1 VRQLVLEFLYRFWIE
16 NEIWFSL
23 VDPHA
28 EPRPLTD
35 EQRRYAEHY
44 TRTSR
49 PLRSRREGR
58 AAGQYAFSSRVG
70 SPTYRR
76 AMPAAR
82 SGSWRTVARR
92 DVIRVLDSYASLLVL
107 LLANFFLLELV
118 DDPRWGAIGSTI
130 LSAIALFVAISD
142 PEAGTTINR
151 RQALSIVAAVALVPI
166 VLFVDSAELVGLAY
180 LLPVALLVTA
190 TLPVTISRVLRHQ
203 RVTHETVFGALCAY
217 VLIGLLFAFVYLA
230 LNEFREGP
238 FFTQPGPHEQS
249 EYLYFSFVALTT
261 LGFGDL
267 SPSVGLP
274 QALTVSEALLGQ
286 VFLVTM
292 VARLVTLWVRQ
303 GRESP

>member
-1 VRQLVLEFLYRFWIE
+1 MDPPARRRTTWVRGAPATIGLQGERSWRTGCRRMGCERGGERHDDGYGA
-16 NEIWFSL
+16 SL
-23 VDPHA
+23 QTLRIRGRDRTVKGVCDPPHA
-28 EPRPLTD
+28 
-35 EQRRYAEHY
+35 A
-44 TRTSR
+44 
-49 PLRSRREGR
+49 
-58 AAGQYAFSSRVG
+58 
-70 SPTYRR
+70 PTYRR
-76 AMPAAR
+76 AVAAAR
-82 SGSWRTVARR
+82 TGSRRAVARR
-92 DVIRVLDSYASLLVL
+92 DVVRVLDSYASLLVL
-107 LLANFFLLELV
+107 LLANLFLLELL

-130 LSAIALFVAISD
+130 LSAIALFV
-142 PEAGTTINR
+142 ETT
-151 RQALSIVAAVALVPI
+151 
-166 VLFVDSAELVGLAY
+166 ELVGLAY

-217 VLIGLLFAFVYLA
+217 VLIGLLFAFLYLA
-230 LNEFREGP
+230 VNEFRPGP

-274 QALTVSEALLGQ
+274 QALTVFEALLGQ